1 MVRIGYIDTVHGIC
15 PHCDE
20 DCSLYDTDP
29 ISSGCQC
36 EWIYTITPCCREFGG
51 QGVNSFPVNLILNKP
66 YADGTYLYQGAT
78 TVEIPSL
85 DAESEILI
93 TIEPGQCYTFTRT
106 EDTGTVYPLLN
117 FGLPAPEPDNWQ
129 ATSGCEDNRCA
140 DCPEE
145 GIAYLKYEPCC
156 DRFDTI
162 YVRSDSYTGGLNG
175 ELDGSYQGSGTSSVG
190 PIVNIIAYTGV
201 FIYNGTNLQTP
212 NIGFVGGQCYTG
224 TLHTVGSEAAP
235 APQDETDYGNLP
247 LAPYSTQLTKAGD
260 CDNPDCP
267 ECRPAVYSLTDCA
280 GIVINT
286 ETDLS
291 AYIGTYIE
299 LYNIPGCW
307 FVQEYSAVNE
317 VKDPSLIARSGKLT
331 NELNNTLPGL
341 QTQPVKV
348 IGPCDGCDC
357 LCYEVIGYTGTF
369 SYIDCETGK
378 SVLVFSTGADKFCAA
393 TAPSIVGVEGEDYTL
408 VVGTDCVDNECPTQC
423 FYLRNC
429 EPERYPTQDPI
440 IFSNLQSLSQ
450 YAGTSSVVQIANFEG
465 CWQVFNAECTC
476 INLTI
481 QIGGDL
487 PRQYQAGLVYF
498 DSNDNAVYSFD
509 LIFDNGGVIE
519 QYVYYLWYSTVDL
532 QWYITQTVGDTS
544 NPLAQTDIK
553 VGVACPAP
561 IVEEWVPLNGPVGAS
576 IVQLVTSALCEDQC
590 VCPIDVTVITDF
602 ESCVS
607 CLPTRAYKLTS
618 CSNPLI
624 NTYTTQDLAQYVDK
638 VVKDDCDCYIVQ
650 EIDYQPPIDT
660 PITID
665 QAYDDCETCQAEFFI
680 LTDCNDSE
688 NTVITNTDLTVY
700 IGQYIKIKNCSF
712 CFFVES
718 YTDVPEFV
726 EAVTVEENFTTCFD
740 CNQVPPRC
748 STVFNNSTEDR
759 TFTFINANGD
769 PEETAIVKSG
779 HFSLRYCVQTW
790 EEDDSFIYNFYG
802 DCTVYEDESGTKT
815 GMCIQHFPNKR
826 KVKPGYNTPICSADK
841 YDKITCN
848 FADIAY
854 KKVLELRYGI
864 SNCCPEEDEKWLIKK
879 ELIELQALTDPDYTC
894 DQIADC
900 CGSPTSHCS
909 CNS

>member
-1 MVRIGYIDTVHGIC
+1 MAGVPYFRITDCCTGNDIIVNFNTAGIPPTAADDGIYKWNTADFIVAIGFTLIQDNCYIIQSLGAVLN
-15 PHCDE
+15 
-20 DCSLYDTDP
+20 LYDDVNYDDFVLEALGETNCQDVPGCDCESTSPGGFYIKAEPCCGGDP
-29 ISSGCQC
+29 IFFNGESYNGGLNDN
-36 EWIYTITPCCREFGG
+36 RE
-51 QGVNSFPVNLILNKP
+51 PVT
-66 YADGTYLYQGAT
+66 GEYQGSGTLAPS
-78 TVEIPSL
+78 IPEFNVIAYTGVYLFNGFLAPVSNNAGL
-85 DAESEILI
+85 VV
-93 TIEPGQCYTFTRT
+93 GQCYTFTNSSIT
-106 EDTGTVYPLLN
+106 SDGAEITSLE
-117 FGLPAPEPDNWQ
+117 GLPYPPLINSELTQVSKNNCDQLDEFDQRICPDCNPVCYRL
-129 ATSGCEDNRCA
+129 TSCT
-140 DCPEE
+140 
-145 GIAYLKYEPCC
+145 GITI
-156 DRFDTI
+156 DTI
-162 YVRSDSYTGGLNG
+162 VDFSAYVGTYVELFGYTG
-175 ELDGSYQGSGTSSVG
+175 S
-190 PIVNIIAYTGV
+190 
-201 FIYNGTNLQTP
+201 
-212 NIGFVGGQCYTG
+212 
-224 TLHTVGSEAAP
+224 
-235 APQDETDYGNLP
+235 
-247 LAPYSTQLTKAGD
+247 
-260 CDNPDCP
+260 
-267 ECRPAVYSLTDCA
+267 
-280 GIVINT
+280 
-286 ETDLS
+286 
-291 AYIGTYIE
+291 
-299 LYNIPGCW
+299 W
-307 FVQEYSAVNE
+307 FVQINDGICRNPSEILRISNTSA
-317 VKDPSLIARSGKLT
+317 DPC
-331 NELNNTLPGL
+331 
-341 QTQPVKV
+341 
-348 IGPCDGCDC
+348 PCI
-357 LCYEVIGYTGTF
+357 CYEVVGNSGAIQ
-369 SYIDCETGK
+369 YIDCDGVSQITYGP
-378 SVLVFSTGADKFCAA
+378 AKFCAQA
-393 TAPSIVGVEGEDYTL
+393 EPFIKGIEGEDFTL
-408 VVGTDCVDNECPTQC
+408 LVGTDCVDGECVPEC

-544 NPLAQTDIK
+544 NPLAQTDLK
-553 VGVACPAP
+553 VAQPCPAP
-561 IVEEWVPLNGPVGAS
+561 IVEDWVPLNGPDGES

-638 VVKDDCDCYIVQ
+638 VVKDDCDCYTVQ
-650 EIDYQPPIDT
+650 EIDYQPPINT

-700 IGQYIKIKNCSF
+700 LGQYIKIKNCSF

-726 EAVTVEENFTTCFD
+726 EEVTVEENFTTCFD

-769 PEETAIVKSG
+769 PEETDIVKSG

-815 GMCIQHFPNKR
+815 GFCVQYFPNNR

-894 DQIADC
+894 DPLTDC
-900 CGSPTSHCS
+900 CGKQTSHCS